1 MTLNDTRT
9 PIKGVI
15 FDLDGTLLNT
25 LSAIGTAFN
34 EALSEQGWETHSISA
49 YEKFIGGGVRVAATR
64 ALPEA
69 GRSDRVIDALVA
81 RQREIHHEI
90 WRNHVSIYEGIE
102 PLLAYLQAHAIPTAV
117 LTNKDEPAAI
127 DCLDHCFPHHSF
139 AAIHGRR
146 DNVPLKPD
154 PTSAHT
160 VLRAMQC
167 RPETVA
173 MLGDTEVD
181 LETAK
186 AAGMQRVAVTWG
198 FRSERVLL
206 DTGCDILLHDP
217 LTLIGF
223 LPSS

>member
-1 MTLNDTRT
+1 MTLNDTRST
-9 PIKGVI
+9 IQGVI

-34 EALSEQGWETHSISA
+34 EALREQGWETHSIPA
-49 YEKFIGGGVRVAATR
+49 YEQFIGSGVRVAATR
-64 ALPEA
+64 ALPETA
-69 GRSDRVIDALVA
+69 RSDRVIDALVA

-90 WRNHVSIYEGIE
+90 WRDHVSVYAGIE
-102 PLLAYLQAHAIPTAV
+102 PLLEYLQAHAIPTAV

-127 DCLDHCFPHHSF
+127 ECLDHCFPNHSF
-139 AAIHGRR
+139 TAVHGRR
-146 DNVPLKPD
+146 DDVPLKPD
-154 PTSAHT
+154 PTSAQS
-160 VLRAMQC
+160 VLLAMQC
-167 RPETVA
+167 SPETVA